1 VTITE
6 TSIERS
12 RPLTR
17 VDLGKSDP
25 LIGGR
30 ISNDAHEPESPSKF
44 KFMGGEQGN
53 RGAEEGPDS
62 AKQHEHFVRIP
73 TASNFMSD
81 VVPVSHVMPNASEA
95 KKPDRL
101 KRFLKKK

>member
-1 VTITE
+1 MSSE
-6 TSIERS
+6 A
-12 RPLTR
+12 
-17 VDLGKSDP
+17 
-25 LIGGR
+25 
-30 ISNDAHEPESPSKF
+30 NEPEGTASKF

-53 RGAEEGPDS
+53 RGDGGKE
-62 AKQHEHFVRIP
+62 KQQEHFVRIP

-81 VVPVSHVMPNASEA
+81 VVPVSHVQANVSEA